1 MIHNSIEDKTDVTSE
16 DRYRIFRNINE
27 ALDNLDM
34 DTMEE
39 ATNELKKFR
48 YDEAGQKY
56 LDQLLSAAEDWDV
69 DKCIDIITEWAGII

>member
-1 MIHNSIEDKTDVTSE
+1 MYKRQTLEDMH
-16 DRYRIFRNINE
+16 RIFHNINE

-48 YDEAGQKY
+48 YNEDGPKHLE
-56 LDQLLSAAEDWDV
+56 LLLSAAEDLVV
-69 DKCIDIITEWAGII
+69 DKCMDIITEWAGII

>member
-1 MIHNSIEDKTDVTSE
+1 MH
-16 DRYRIFRNINE
+16 RIFHNINE

-48 YDEAGQKY
+48 YNEEGQKH
-56 LDQLLSAAEDWDV
+56 LEQLLSAAEDWDV
-69 DKCIDIITEWAGII
+69 DKCMDIITEWAGII